1 MNQSNDRCNLFQ
13 ESDLLLQESQH
24 DTVEMISTAQ
34 IHGEESTGV
43 DNKKPKCHGNKKLQR
58 FKRKWRT
65 RGLNEEEIVTL
76 INTKGHDISEQS
88 LNESMMND
96 E

>member
-1 MNQSNDRCNLFQ
+1 MTQSNDRCNIFH
-13 ESDLLLQESQH
+13 ESALLQYRRNDRME
-24 DTVEMISTAQ
+24 VISPAQ
-34 IHGEESTGV
+34 IHGEESTAI
-43 DNKKPKCHGNKKLQR
+43 DNKKPKCHGNRKLQR

-65 RGLNEEEIVTL
+65 RGLNEEKIATL
-76 INTKGHDISEQS
+76 INTKSHDTSEQS